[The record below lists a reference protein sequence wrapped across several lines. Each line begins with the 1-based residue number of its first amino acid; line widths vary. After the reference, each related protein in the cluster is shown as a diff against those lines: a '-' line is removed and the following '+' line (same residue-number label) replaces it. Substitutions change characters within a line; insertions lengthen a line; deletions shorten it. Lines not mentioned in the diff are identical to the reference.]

1 MKVLHYLPSI
11 DRSSGGVGSYMQLLA
26 GKLGKLVE
34 LHIATHTSTNMYEM
48 ENSHVHC
55 ISEWKY
61 IQKMRSQW
69 EELLDKICPDIV
81 HVNCCWMPGSALAQ
95 KWAQAKGYKVVL
107 SPHGML
113 EPWIMQRHYWTKKLP
128 ALLLYQKAAVKKAD
142 FLHATAESEKD
153 NLLKLGWNNRISV
166 VANGVDVG
174 NIEMKSSWERTG
186 KILFLSRVHP
196 KKGLEFLIEAMS
208 KINGELQCLIAGEG
222 EDEYIE
228 SLKALTLKKGVADR
242 VLFLGGIYGDS
253 KWKYFKDADV
263 FVLPTFSENFGIV
276 VAEALA
282 SGTPVITTTGTP
294 WNELNTEHCGWWIDI
309 GTNALVGALN
319 KFLSLP
325 DEELEAMGLRGRKLM
340 ETRYSAE
347 AVVADFTALYNWI
360 LGKGEKPSFVH

>member
-1 MKVLHYLPSI
+1 MKVLQYLPSI
-11 DRSSGGVGSYMQLLA
+11 DRSSGGVGSYIQILA
-26 GKLGKLVE
+26 GELGKLVD
-34 LHIATHTSTNMYEM
+34 LHIVTHSSKNMYEM
-48 ENSHVHC
+48 ANSRVHC
-55 ISEWKY
+55 ISEW
-61 IQKMRSQW
+61 INIRKMKRQW
-69 EELLDKICPDIV
+69 EALLDELNPDVI
-81 HVNCCWMPGSALAQ
+81 HINCCWIPCSAFIQ

-128 ALLLYQKAAVKKAD
+128 ALLLYQKAAVKRVD

-153 NLLKLGWNNRISV
+153 NLLKLGWNKHIFV

-208 KINGELQCLIAGEG
+208 RINDELQCLIAGEG

-228 SLKALTLKKGVADR
+228 SLKALALKKGVADR
-242 VLFLGGIYGDS
+242 IDFVGGIYGDS

-263 FVLPTFSENFGIV
+263 FVLPTYSENFGIV

-309 GTNALVGALN
+309 GTNALAVALN
-319 KFLSLP
+319 EFLSLS
-325 DEELEAMGLRGRKLM
+325 DEELETMGRNGRRLV
-340 ETRYSAE
+340 EERYSTSIIAK
-347 AVVADFTALYNWI
+347 DMLNLYRRI
-360 LGKGEKPSFVH
+360 

>member
-26 GKLGKLVE
+26 GELGKLVE
-34 LHIATHTSTNMYEM
+34 LHIATHTSANMYEM

-61 IQKMRSQW
+61 IQKMRRQW
-69 EELLDKICPDIV
+69 EELLDKIRPDII
-81 HVNCCWMPGSALAQ
+81 HVNCCWMPGSALSQ

-208 KINGELQCLIAGEG
+208 RINGELQCLIAGEG
-222 EDEYIE
+222 EEEYIE
-228 SLKALTLKKGVADR
+228 SLKALTLKKGMANR
-242 VLFLGGIYGDS
+242 VLFLGGIYGNS

-309 GTNALVGALN
+309 GINALVGALN
-319 KFLSLP
+319 EFLSLSE
-325 DEELEAMGLRGRKLM
+325 EELEAMGRNGRCLV
-340 ETRYSAE
+340 EERYSTSKIAK
-347 AVVADFTALYNWI
+347 DMLNLY
-360 LGKGEKPSFVH
+360 LQL